1 MDTRYP
7 KSCLRHFARQRGL
20 GRKPGSNENED
31 TATLE
36 KDPSYDGTILAEWID
51 MKLIEQ
57 LTERVGRLVYCPFI
71 VFFILLVSRNNWLDR
86 WSWPPSLVII
96 FSLNLALAAASML
109 ILQNAALKARD
120 IGLEHLRAK
129 VEAAE
134 QNAAPSP
141 QANQAV
147 VARKLLD
154 ELQSMD
160 KGAFAPLWQNP
171 LMGAILI
178 PSGGSVLIQMLSYFF
193 G

>member
-1 MDTRYP
+1 
-7 KSCLRHFARQRGL
+7 
-20 GRKPGSNENED
+20 
-31 TATLE
+31 
-36 KDPSYDGTILAEWID
+36 

-86 WSWPPSLVII
+86 WPWPPGLIII

-109 ILQNAALKARD
+109 ILQNAALKARV
-120 IGLEHLRAK
+120 IGLEHMRAK

-141 QANQAV
+141 EANQAA
-147 VARKLLD
+147 VARKLLE
-154 ELQSMD
+154 ELQSLD

-171 LMGAILI
+171 LIGAILI
-178 PSGGSVLIQMLSYFF
+178 PSGGSVLIQVLSDLF